1 MLIDIHAHLDFK
13 QFDNDRE
20 EVIKKAQKA
29 NVKAIINNG
38 TDPETNRKTIEL
50 AKKYN
55 VIKPALGLYP
65 VYGAKLTDE
74 ELDEEFK
81 FIESSKPVALGEV
94 GLDLK
99 ELPDLK
105 KQKEVFE
112 RFIKLSNK
120 LKIPLIVHSRKA
132 EQETLDCLMSSE
144 AKLVNMHCFS
154 GKISLA
160 KKIEDHGWFLS
171 IPPNIVFS
179 EHFQGLVKAISLSHL
194 LTETDSPFLSNVKGE
209 RNEPANVAVTV
220 KKIAELKG
228 LDPLE
233 TENNLFLNFSRL
245 FKGIK
250 VVK

>member
-1 MLIDIHAHLDFK
+1 MLVDIHAHLDFK
-13 QFDNDRE
+13 DFDSDRD
-20 EVIKKAQKA
+20 EVIKRAHDA
-29 NVKAIINNG
+29 DVIAIINNG
-38 TDPETNRKTIEL
+38 TSPETNRKTIEL
-50 AKKYN
+50 SKKYHL
-55 VIKPALGLYP
+55 IKPALGLYP
-65 VYGAKLTDE
+65 TDGVKLTDE
-74 ELDEEFK
+74 ELDKEFK
-81 FIESSKPVALGEV
+81 YIENSKPVAFGEV

-132 EQETLDCLMSSE
+132 EQEAFDCLVSSG

-154 GKISLA
+154 GKLSLA
-160 KKIEDHGWFLS
+160 KKIEDQGWYFS

-179 EHFQGLVKAISLSHL
+179 EHFQTLVKTISLSHL
-194 LTETDSPFLSNVKGE
+194 LTETDSPFLSNTKGS
-209 RNEPANVAVTV
+209 RNEPANVAFTV

-245 FKGIK
+245 FKGIRIK
-250 VVK
+250 A